1 MEPRTD
7 WERLVALYAGD
18 REICNCNQA
27 YHSHCAGKNEC
38 WHCGPK
44 TPAHTYCDAGCQ
56 ANKFNAKEEIAEKV
70 LLALTLS
77 EIGKLAGKSEEQQDV
92 EDWLEKVISEI

>member
-18 REICNCNQA
+18 REICNCRQA
-27 YHSHCAGKNEC
+27 YYSHCAGKGEC
-38 WHCGPK
+38 GCSRNSKG
-44 TPAHTYCDAGCQ
+44 HTYCEYACST
-56 ANKFNAKEEIAEKV
+56 NKIRAKEEIAGKV

-77 EIGKLAGKSEEQQDV
+77 EIGKLAGKKEEQQDV
-92 EDWLEKVISEI
+92 EDWLETVISEI